1 MKAITQPSTCIP
13 SMLLSLYLVQVLLR
27 INGRQIKHGMR
38 VVDGLDDFFRVD
50 RLRWI
55 ERHHNRLRIRQRL

>member
-13 SMLLSLYLVQVLLR
+13 SMLLSLYLVQVLLG

-38 VVDGLDDFFRVD
+38 VVDGLDEFFRVD
-50 RLRWI
+50 RLR
-55 ERHHNRLRIRQRL
+55 